1 MNKAILNMTI
11 LSMLFL
17 LLFAVAQVLYYKFK
31 VNVDITRKIVHIG
44 TGVLT
49 LLFPLLLGN
58 HWQVLILCA
67 TFAII
72 LTVSKKFNLLKS
84 IHSID
89 RFSYGSILYPVAVYC
104 CYVVYY
110 YFNKELIFFYLP
122 VLILA
127 ICDPVAAI
135 IGSRFSYGIFYIG
148 KGKKS
153 LSGSISFFI
162 SSVIVSFVLFN
173 FFSSRNL
180 IIILP
185 LVFLIALISTVV
197 EALSTKGTDNITI
210 PASVILVLTLCR

>member
-1 MNKAILNMTI
+1 MNKAILNITI
-11 LSMLFL
+11 LSILFL
-17 LLFAVAQVLYYKFK
+17 LLFAVAQLLYYKLK
-31 VNVDITRKIVHIG
+31 VNVNITRKIVHIG
-44 TGVLT
+44 TGMLT
-49 LLFPLLLGN
+49 LLFPLLLNN

-72 LTVSKKFNLLKS
+72 LTVSKKFHLLKS
-84 IHSID
+84 IHLIE

-104 CYVVYY
+104 CYLVYY

-135 IGSRFSYGIFYIG
+135 IGSRFPYGIFNIG

-153 LSGSISFFI
+153 LSGSVSFFI
-162 SSVIVSFVLFN
+162 SSIIVSLVLFN
-173 FFSSRNL
+173 FLSSRSV
-180 IIILP
+180 ITILP
-185 LVFLIALISTVV
+185 LVFLIALISSVV